1 MFEHVFFFALIMLL
15 ANVSIVVV
23 PAGGRGGAA
32 VELEAVAGVIHKVRY
47 RWYRILTIIHVGGT
61 LITQSIAT

>member
-23 PAGGRGGAA
+23 PPAA
-32 VELEAVAGVIHKVRY
+32 AAALETVAGVIHKVRY
-47 RWYRILTIIHVGGT
+47 RWYRILTIILGGGT